1 MSKLRSEIAGK
12 AAKNDNMFLINLGVN
27 KKRKRKLKYIEIEKQ
42 VDLVILDHDPNFEK
56 QQTDLV
62 SKRTF

>member
-1 MSKLRSEIAGK
+1 MSKLRGEIAGK
-12 AAKNDNMFLINLGVN
+12 ATKNDNMFLINLGVN